1 MAYKPSA
8 RRSEDSLIMDLDIR
22 PVMNLMVV
30 LIPLLLL
37 GAQWVKL
44 GAIEIN
50 TPPTKSVGG
59 DAQNNEQKDKKE
71 TDKKIGLKI
80 AITHDGITIGNAA
93 GLLSSEKAADDGGPT
108 IPLLP
113 DGSYD
118 YTALKAKLIEIKG
131 KIAGKGYKDENRAVI
146 SGGKGVKYQV
156 IIDVIDKIQSYP
168 DDKGI
173 EKPLFPEINFATITV

>member
-8 RRSEDSLIMDLDIR
+8 RRSENSLVMDLDIR

-30 LIPLLLL
+30 LIPLLLQ

-50 TPPTKSVGG
+50 TPPTKSVGA
-59 DAQNNEQKDKKE
+59 DTQNAEQKDKKE
-71 TDKKIGLKI
+71 NEKKIGLNI
-80 AITHDGITIGNAA
+80 AIAANGITIGNAA
-93 GLLSSEKAADDGGPT
+93 GLLSSEKPGDTDGPT

-118 YTALKAKLIEIKG
+118 FSALKEKLIEIKE
-131 KIAGKGYKDENRAVI
+131 KIAGKGYKDENRAII
-146 SGGKGVKYQV
+146 SAGKKVKYQV
-156 IIDVIDKIQSYP
+156 IIHVIDNIQTYP
-168 DDKGI
+168 AKDGTD
-173 EKPLFPEINFATITV
+173 KPLFPEINFATITV

>member
-8 RRSEDSLIMDLDIR
+8 RRSQDSLSMDLDIR

-30 LIPLLLL
+30 LIPLLLQ

-59 DAQNNEQKDKKE
+59 NNQDAQQQDKKE
-71 TDKKIGLKI
+71 NEKKIALKI
-80 AITHDGITIGNAA
+80 AVVANGIIIGNAVS
-93 GLLSSEKAADDGGPT
+93 LLSADKSADPNAPT

-118 YTALKAKLIEIKG
+118 YAGLKEKLIEIKK
-131 KIAGKGYKDENRAVI
+131 KITGKGFKDENRAVI
-146 SGGKGVKYQV
+146 SGGKDVKYQV
-156 IIDVIDKIQSYP
+156 IIDVIDAIQSYKA
-168 DDKGI
+168 DDGV
-173 EKPLFPEINFATITV
+173 EKPLFPEINFATLTI